1 MLIEDVLKPDDVHL
15 SLAAQTKEGAVEEV
29 LAKLNGDPR
38 VKEWETLRTIVLSH
52 PSAAL
57 ANQGWGICIA
67 HGRTSAVTDLVVAAG
82 RSDKGVSDPLT
93 AEPVRLVFV
102 AGIPT
107 TMSSE
112 YLRVVGAIARVCR
125 NEKDLEDLLLAKTGE
140 AFVELLQSAS
150 DAM

>member
-1 MLIEDVLKPDDVHL
+1 MLIDDVLKPDDVHL
-15 SLAAQTKEGAVEEV
+15 SLSAQTKDAAVEEV
-29 LAKLNGDPR
+29 LAKLNGDAR

-57 ANQGWGICIA
+57 ANRGWGICIS
-67 HGRTSAVTDLVVAAG
+67 HGRTSAVTELVVAAG
-82 RSDKGVSDPLT
+82 RSDQGVSDPQN

-125 NEKDLEDLLLAKTGE
+125 NERDFEQLLRAKTGE
-140 AFVELLQSAS
+140 AFVELLQSAC